1 MELVYHPPENLKLR
15 LFLRRIECVRDC
27 DDQAASF
34 PENELG
40 AVTWVS
46 YVEDQPCR
54 CAEYAV
60 GAMEMGIFKQQL
72 RPC

>member
-1 MELVYHPPENLKLR
+1 MTK
-15 LFLRRIECVRDC
+15 
-27 DDQAASF
+27 AASF

-60 GAMEMGIFKQQL
+60 GAMEIGIFKQQHRSTFLL
-72 RPC
+72 RGSDSKSLVEKVYANPFFDFRR